1 MRARHLVS
9 AMVALALSLPGA
21 VLGTANAAVCSSSGL
36 GGNTNAATC
45 PGFLKWTYDPRSHE
59 FHGESALAGVQRD
72 RYEYLEIAACDVN
85 TAGSPYEALCMRA
98 ISCPVRLDASGDR
111 LASLRVI
118 VLRRPL
124 GSSGPWERGL
134 TACRY
139 YGRTVTLAEVQTA
152 ARQEIERHV
161 GHPSISVQ
169 PPGGQTLVNIPTIF
183 SAAEQRT
190 TTLPITAPVPG
201 QIKAV
206 PSYSWT
212 FGDGLT
218 GTGSGH
224 PFTPSIVPNETGN
237 NGYYVVAV
245 YRQPGTKSITATLRW
260 DVTFTLQGF
269 GTITLAPIVFT
280 DTVQLNARTAR
291 AVLVN
296 H

>member
-21 VLGTANAAVCSSSGL
+21 VVGTANAAVCSSSGL

-169 PPGGQTLVNIPTIF
+169 PPGGQTLVNIPTLF

>member
-1 MRARHLVS
+1 
-9 AMVALALSLPGA
+9 
-21 VLGTANAAVCSSSGL
+21 
-36 GGNTNAATC
+36 
-45 PGFLKWTYDPRSHE
+45 
-59 FHGESALAGVQRD
+59 
-72 RYEYLEIAACDVN
+72 
-85 TAGSPYEALCMRA
+85 MRA

-218 GTGSGH
+218 GAGSGH
-224 PFTPSIVPNETGN
+224 PFTPSIVPNESGN

>member
-1 MRARHLVS
+1 MRGTRLLRLILV
-9 AMVALALSLPGA
+9 VALAVSGA
-21 VLGTANAAVCSSSGL
+21 VSGTASAAKCT
-36 GGNTNAATC
+36 GGGWGNGGIASTC

-59 FHGESALAGVQRD
+59 FHGESALAGLQRD
-72 RYEYLEIAACDVN
+72 LYEYREVADCDSN
-85 TAGSPYEALCMRA
+85 TVDTPFEALCMRA
-98 ISCPVRLDASGDR
+98 ISCPVRVDSNGDR
-111 LASLRVI
+111 LASLRI
-118 VLRRPL
+118 VVYRRAI
-124 GSSGPWERGL
+124 GSTAPWLEAQ

-169 PPGGQTLVNIPTIF
+169 PPGGQTLVNIPTLF

-218 GTGSGH
+218 GAGSGH

>member
-1 MRARHLVS
+1 MTLIRLIRWILAG
-9 AMVALALSLPGA
+9 ALILPGSLVA
-21 VLGTANAAVCSSSGL
+21 VSPAVACQGHSWGGGGSATTCS
-36 GGNTNAATC
+36 
-45 PGFLKWTYDPRSHE
+45 GFLKWTYDPSARE
-59 FHGESALAGVQRD
+59 FRGESQLILPARD
-72 RYEYLEIAACDVN
+72 LFEYLEAADCDGN
-85 TAGSPYEALCMRA
+85 TAGSAFEALCMRA
-98 ISCPVRLDASGDR
+98 LSCPVKLDPSGTR
-111 LASLRVI
+111 LASLRV
-118 VLRRPL
+118 VVYRRKIGTTDWL
-124 GSSGPWERGL
+124 E
-134 TACRY
+134 TVTVCRY
-139 YGRTVTLAEVQTA
+139 FGRTVPLAEVQTA
-152 ARQEIERHV
+152 ARQEIERRV

-190 TTLPITAPVPG
+190 TTLPITSPVPG

>member
-1 MRARHLVS
+1 MNARIVS
-9 AMVALALSLPGA
+9 LSLILSVALLP
-21 VLGTANAAVCSSSGL
+21 L
-36 GGNTNAATC
+36 GGTRASVAAGCESGWGGQHASTC
-45 PGFLKWTYDPRSHE
+45 PGFLQWTYDPVSRQ
-59 FHGESALAGVQRD
+59 FRGESRLIAPD
-72 RYEYLEIAACDVN
+72 RHLYEYLEAIDCDSN
-85 TAGSPYEALCMRA
+85 GPGSPFEALCMKA
-98 ISCPVRLDASGDR
+98 LSCPVRLDSNGDR
-111 LASLRVI
+111 LSSLRV
-118 VLRRPL
+118 VVYRRPI
-124 GSSGPWERGL
+124 GSTAPWQQAQI
-134 TACRY
+134 ACRY

-190 TTLPITAPVPG
+190 TTLPITTPVPG

>member
-1 MRARHLVS
+1 MPSRSIRRGSQRCPMQYKWCWIEHECGHLCWLLEVDVRS
-9 AMVALALSLPGA
+9 PVPRVPRRVGA
-21 VLGTANAAVCSSSGL
+21 GRPA
-36 GGNTNAATC
+36 
-45 PGFLKWTYDPRSHE
+45 
-59 FHGESALAGVQRD
+59 
-72 RYEYLEIAACDVN
+72 
-85 TAGSPYEALCMRA
+85 AGSVRVPRGSRLRIVVYRRA
-98 ISCPVRLDASGDR
+98 I
-111 LASLRVI
+111 
-118 VLRRPL
+118 
-124 GSSGPWERGL
+124 GSSGPWLEAQ

-139 YGRTVTLAEVQTA
+139 YGRTVPLAEVQTA
-152 ARQEIERHV
+152 ARQEIERRV

-190 TTLPITAPVPG
+190 TTLPITSPVPG

-224 PFTPSIVPNETGN
+224 PFTPSIVPNESGN

-269 GTITLAPIVFT
+269 GTITPAPIVFT
-280 DTVQLNARTAR
+280 DTVQLHARTAR

>member
-1 MRARHLVS
+1 M
-9 AMVALALSLPGA
+9 
-21 VLGTANAAVCSSSGL
+21 
-36 GGNTNAATC
+36 
-45 PGFLKWTYDPRSHE
+45 
-59 FHGESALAGVQRD
+59 
-72 RYEYLEIAACDVN
+72 
-85 TAGSPYEALCMRA
+85 EAQ
-98 ISCPVRLDASGDR
+98 
-111 LASLRVI
+111 
-118 VLRRPL
+118 
-124 GSSGPWERGL
+124 

-152 ARQEIERHV
+152 ARQGIERHV

>member
-1 MRARHLVS
+1 M
-9 AMVALALSLPGA
+9 
-21 VLGTANAAVCSSSGL
+21 
-36 GGNTNAATC
+36 
-45 PGFLKWTYDPRSHE
+45 
-59 FHGESALAGVQRD
+59 
-72 RYEYLEIAACDVN
+72 
-85 TAGSPYEALCMRA
+85 
-98 ISCPVRLDASGDR
+98 
-111 LASLRVI
+111 
-118 VLRRPL
+118 
-124 GSSGPWERGL
+124 
-134 TACRY
+134 
-139 YGRTVTLAEVQTA
+139 
-152 ARQEIERHV
+152 

>member
-218 GTGSGH
+218 GAGSGH
-224 PFTPSIVPNETGN
+224 PFTPSIVPNESGN

>member
-1 MRARHLVS
+1 MPVLRAHRHL
-9 AMVALALSLPGA
+9 
-21 VLGTANAAVCSSSGL
+21 
-36 GGNTNAATC
+36 GGSPDRRT
-45 PGFLKWTYDPRSHE
+45 P
-59 FHGESALAGVQRD
+59 RD
-72 RYEYLEIAACDVN
+72 RA
-85 TAGSPYEALCMRA
+85 P
-98 ISCPVRLDASGDR
+98 
-111 LASLRVI
+111 
-118 VLRRPL
+118 RRPPEHL
-124 GSSGPWERGL
+124 RP
-134 TACRY
+134 
-139 YGRTVTLAEVQTA
+139 
-152 ARQEIERHV
+152 
-161 GHPSISVQ
+161 

-190 TTLPITAPVPG
+190 TTLPITSPVPG

-218 GTGSGH
+218 GAGSGH

-280 DTVQLNARTAR
+280 DTVQLHARTAR

>member
-21 VLGTANAAVCSSSGL
+21 VVGTANAAVCSSSGL

-59 FHGESALAGVQRD
+59 FHGESALAGLQRD
-72 RYEYLEIAACDVN
+72 LYEYREVADCDSN
-85 TAGSPYEALCMRA
+85 TVDTPFEALCMRA
-98 ISCPVRLDASGDR
+98 ISCPVRVDSNGDR
-111 LASLRVI
+111 LASLRI
-118 VLRRPL
+118 VVYRRAI
-124 GSSGPWERGL
+124 GSTAPWLEAQ

-169 PPGGQTLVNIPTIF
+169 PPGGQTLVNIPTLF

-206 PSYSWT
+206 PS
-212 FGDGLT
+212 
-218 GTGSGH
+218 
-224 PFTPSIVPNETGN
+224 
-237 NGYYVVAV
+237 
-245 YRQPGTKSITATLRW
+245 
-260 DVTFTLQGF
+260 
-269 GTITLAPIVFT
+269 
-280 DTVQLNARTAR
+280 
-291 AVLVN
+291 
-296 H
+296 

>member
-1 MRARHLVS
+1 MRARHLLGTI
-9 AMVALALSLPGA
+9 VALALSLQGGSVGA
-21 VLGTANAAVCSSSGL
+21 ADAARCSTNGAGS
-36 GGNTNAATC
+36 NTSAATC
-45 PGFLKWTYDPRSHE
+45 GGFLKWTYDPRSHE
-59 FHGESALAGVQRD
+59 FHGESALAGLQRD
-72 RYEYLEIAACDVN
+72 LYEYREVADCDSN
-85 TAGSPYEALCMRA
+85 TVDTPFEALCMRA
-98 ISCPVRLDASGDR
+98 ISCPVRVDSNGDR
-111 LASLRVI
+111 LASLRI
-118 VLRRPL
+118 VVYRRAI
-124 GSSGPWERGL
+124 GSTAPWLEAQ